1 MFKSFLAQPSRFLL
15 AGLVLSFL
23 VSLLVAPT
31 TLAKVHLYGGDNGGG
46 GGSGEGD
53 PLDGND
59 YSSPIGGGIGDD
71 IENSFGLIEGGGG
84 LVFSLP
90 GTDKS
95 QVWIIMDF
103 QGKIPVLR
111 VLQIS
116 SSDTG
121 VEGTHAR

>member
-1 MFKSFLAQPSRFLL
+1 MFKSFITQPSRLL
-15 AGLVLSFL
+15 LVGLVLSFL

-31 TLAKVHLYGGDNGGG
+31 TLAKVHLYGGDSGGG
-46 GGSGEGD
+46 GGGEGD

-59 YSSPIGGGIGDD
+59 YSDPGMGGIGDD

-116 SSDTG
+116 SSATR

>member
-1 MFKSFLAQPSRFLL
+1 MFKSFITQPSRLL
-15 AGLVLSFL
+15 LVGLVLSFL

-31 TLAKVHLYGGDNGGG
+31 TLAKVHLYGGDSGGG
-46 GGSGEGD
+46 AGEGD

-59 YSSPIGGGIGDD
+59 YSDPGLGGLGDD
-71 IENSFGLIEGGGG
+71 IENAFGLMEGGGG

-90 GTDKS
+90 GSGKS

-103 QGKIPVLR
+103 QGRVPVLR
-111 VLQIS
+111 MVQIS
-116 SSDTG
+116 SSATV